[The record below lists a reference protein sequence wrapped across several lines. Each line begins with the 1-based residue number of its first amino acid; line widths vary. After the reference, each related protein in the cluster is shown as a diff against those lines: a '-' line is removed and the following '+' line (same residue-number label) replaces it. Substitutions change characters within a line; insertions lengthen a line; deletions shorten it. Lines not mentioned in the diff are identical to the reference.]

1 VVDVNEDGHPD
12 LVVSAIDVPG
22 FVPLQV
28 RAWQN
33 DGKGNFTDVTASV
46 IPGTAVGRSWSMA
59 RGDLDGDGKP
69 DLFIGGWQSQARL
82 LLTGNTIDE

>member
-1 VVDVNEDGHPD
+1 MVDVNEDGHPD
-12 LVVSAIDVPG
+12 LVVSAIEVPG

-33 DGKGNFTDVTASV
+33 DGKGTFTDVTASV
-46 IPGTAVGRSWSMA
+46 IPRTTVGRSWSMA

-69 DLFIGGWQSQARL
+69 DLFIGGGSRRPACC
-82 LLTGNTIDE
+82 